1 VPEGNP
7 LFAALQASL
16 EKDTAQPAIRKHLAS
31 LLIDAGD
38 YEAAIPHLTRLSTE
52 TPDDGEVGS
61 MLGRCYRKM
70 ADRYDAGATEPPQ
83 RDEEDRLGPQRQ
95 RTFDDGDDQD
105 QEHVREGAV
114 DSDLG
119 SHESPPGVASDIRL
133 TDVAGLAAVKTR
145 LENSFLK
152 PFRNPE
158 LQKAYGVTGRG
169 GLLLY
174 GPPGCGKT
182 YIARAIAGELMAR
195 FYAINV
201 LDIAS
206 PYFGQSENRLFDL
219 LQMVRRNRP
228 SVVFFDEVDA
238 LGRKRSLTRESD
250 RSITTVLLEQMDGLG
265 GDNEGMFFIA
275 ATNHPWDVDVALRRP
290 GRFDR
295 TLFVAPPD
303 GVAREAILRQNLRD
317 RPSAGIDFDYLAAKS
332 DRFSGA
338 DVKHLV
344 TTAAEYA
351 LLDAIDDND
360 AQPIEMKHFKKALS
374 EVKPSIRGWLESA
387 KNYALFANDGG
398 QYDDLALYLQEHK
411 VI

>member
-1 VPEGNP
+1 MLISDGQFE
-7 LFAALQASL
+7 S
-16 EKDTAQPAIRKHLAS
+16 AIKHL
-31 LLIDAGD
+31 
-38 YEAAIPHLTRLSTE
+38 TVLSTQ
-52 TPDDGEVGS
+52 TPDDGEVS
-61 MLGRCYRKM
+61 AMLGVAYRTM
-70 ADRYDAGATEPPQ
+70 ADR
-83 RDEEDRLGPQRQ
+83 
-95 RTFDDGDDQD
+95 F
-105 QEHVREGAV
+105 
-114 DSDLG
+114 DLG
-119 SHESPPGVASDIRL
+119 TPTRRPEKEARRVVGEDESEEETEEENSRPEIVSDIRL
-133 TDVAGLAAVKTR
+133 SDVAGLKAVKTR

-182 YIARAIAGELMAR
+182 FVARAIAGELMAR

-201 LDIAS
+201 LDVAS
-206 PYFGQSENRLFDL
+206 PYFGQSENRLFEL
-219 LQMVRRNRP
+219 IQMVRRNRP
-228 SVVFFDEVDA
+228 SVVFFDEIDA
-238 LGRKRSLTRESD
+238 LGRKRSLTREND

-265 GDNEGMFFIA
+265 GENEGMFFVA

-295 TLFVAPPD
+295 TIFVAPPD
-303 GVAREAILRQNLRD
+303 ATARVAIFRQNLEGK
-317 RPSAGIDFDYLAAKS
+317 PSKNIDFDYLASKT

-338 DVKHLV
+338 DVKHV
-344 TTAAEYA
+344 VVTAAEYA
-351 LLDAIDDND
+351 LIDAIDDND
-360 AQPIEMKHFKKALS
+360 AKPIEMKHFKKALS

-398 QYDDLALYLQEHK
+398 QYDDLAEYLKEHK

>member
-1 VPEGNP
+1 MG
-7 LFAALQASL
+7 
-16 EKDTAQPAIRKHLAS
+16 
-31 LLIDAGD
+31 
-38 YEAAIPHLTRLSTE
+38 
-52 TPDDGEVGS
+52 TPDRE
-61 MLGRCYRKM
+61 RQ
-70 ADRYDAGATEPPQ
+70 ATVE
-83 RDEEDRLGPQRQ
+83 DEED
-95 RTFDDGDDQD
+95 
-105 QEHVREGAV
+105 ESEE
-114 DSDLG
+114 
-119 SHESPPGVASDIRL
+119 SHTSEFESETEELAPLAPSDIRL
-133 TDVAGLAAVKTR
+133 SDVAGLASVKRR

-182 YIARAIAGELMAR
+182 FVARAIAGELMAR

-201 LDIAS
+201 QDVAS
-206 PYFGQSENRLFDL
+206 PYFGQSEGRLYEM

-250 RSITTVLLEQMDGLG
+250 RSITTVLLEQMDGIES
-265 GDNEGMFFIA
+265 DNEGMFFIA

-295 TLFVAPPD
+295 TVFVAPPD
-303 GVAREAILRQNLRD
+303 RSAREAIIQAHLTGKPHD
-317 RPSAGIDFDYLAAKS
+317 RIDLDYLSAKTEN
-332 DRFSGA
+332 FSGA

-351 LLDAIDDND
+351 LVDAIDDKD
-360 AQPIEMKHFKKALS
+360 AKPIEMKHFKKALG
-374 EVKPSIRGWLESA
+374 EVRPSIRGWLESA

-398 QYDDLALYLQEHK
+398 QYDDLAEYLKERK
-411 VI
+411 II